1 MTFDTIFRRVCTKKG
16 TNMVHQIEKVLDEQ
30 IRPALA
36 SHGGDIE
43 IIDFE
48 DKKLYVKLSGGC
60 QGCSSS
66 SATLKEGIER
76 LIKGQFPD
84 MVDELIDM
92 TDHTSGENPFM

>member
-1 MTFDTIFRRVCTKKG
+1 
-16 TNMVHQIEKVLDEQ
+16 MVHQIEKVLDEQ

-36 SHGGDIE
+36 IHGGDIE

>member
-1 MTFDTIFRRVCTKKG
+1 ML
-16 TNMVHQIEKVLDEQ
+16 HHIEKTLDEQ

-43 IIDFE
+43 VIDFE
-48 DKKLYVKLSGGC
+48 NKKLYVKLTGGC

-76 LIKGQFPD
+76 LLLGQYPEFI
-84 MVDELIDM
+84 DELVDM
-92 TDHTSGENPFM
+92 TDHASGEKPFM

>member
-1 MTFDTIFRRVCTKKG
+1 ML
-16 TNMVHQIEKVLDEQ
+16 HHIEKVLDEQ

-43 IIDFE
+43 VTDYE
-48 DKKLYVKLSGGC
+48 NKKLYVKLTGGC

-76 LIKGQFPD
+76 LLIGQFPEFI
-84 MVDELIDM
+84 DELVDT
-92 TDHTSGENPFM
+92 TDHASGENPFM